1 MEDRD
6 SHISHTLA
14 MYGAKAAIFFDPDLV
29 TDDLSVKPNDH
40 FFQRALQSTSSEGW
54 TAIVNIFLVD
64 NNRFSARF
72 HDEASNPARSS

>member
-29 TDDLSVKPNDH
+29 TDDLSVKPND
-40 FFQRALQSTSSEGW
+40 RALQLTSSEGW

-64 NNRFSARF
+64 NNRFSACF
-72 HDEASNPARSS
+72 HDEASSPARSS